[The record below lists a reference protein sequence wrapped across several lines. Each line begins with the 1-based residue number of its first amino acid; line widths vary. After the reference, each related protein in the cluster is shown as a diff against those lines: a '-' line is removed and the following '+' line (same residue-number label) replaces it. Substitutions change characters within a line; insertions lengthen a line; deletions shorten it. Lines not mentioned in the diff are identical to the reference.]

1 MRHLR
6 HAARACAGALFA
18 LALSP
23 RAEADCVA
31 VTGACINS
39 DTLWPHAGPGEFLTV
54 GGTET
59 VQASRIAFGLVATYL
74 SRPIVLDLPAPDP
87 TKPSPRNAIDNE
99 INATFL
105 FAYGVTDRLE
115 LDLALPVTIF
125 QDGDGTSP
133 LTGGAQ
139 VPTTATRDLR
149 FGATY
154 TFLRRPKKH
163 PWRHDASGFGLAAR
177 FEMTAPTGDEGAFAG
192 ESNAVYVPSLA
203 LDYRSHRF
211 FFGAELGA
219 RIRPATDFAGA
230 RIGTQAFLAGGV
242 GFDLLDQ
249 HDLLSVTAEARILP
263 GFTEQGTLS
272 QTVSGLQSVSNG
284 TFIAPA
290 EWMVTARTSPLEG
303 GDLSIQLGVGGA
315 IPTSIDPTTNAFG
328 APATVPRF
336 RVALGL
342 TFAPRGRDTDGDG
355 IPDAVDRCP
364 LEPGP
369 KSSEDGTGCPVK
381 PQTQAP

>member
-139 VPTTATRDLR
+139 IPTTATRDLR

-154 TFLRRPKKH
+154 TFLKRPKKH

-177 FEMTAPTGDEGAFAG
+177 FEITAPTGDENAFAG
-192 ESNAVYVPSLA
+192 ESNAVYVPSLT
-203 LDYRSHRF
+203 LDYRRHRF
-211 FFGAELGA
+211 SSRRSSA
-219 RIRPATDFAGA
+219 RAFVRRRISRA
-230 RIGTQAFLAGGV
+230 RASERKQLSVAASAV
-242 GFDLLDQ
+242 DLLEH
-249 HDLLSVTAEARILP
+249 HDWLSVTAEARILP

-355 IPDAVDRCP
+355 IPDALDRCP

-381 PQTQAP
+381 PQPQAP